1 MQIMMQII
9 KFRFTSFDLTVFA
22 VLALVLA
29 ALVVLI
35 WRGDQVG
42 LGVLAMNPAEGATAV
57 STRSQLRI
65 VFDQPLDPA
74 TPAVLVLDPP
84 ATGETRVAGDM
95 LTFVPEALAP
105 DTFYTARIEPGVR
118 GADGRTLTAPLVWRF
133 ATGHAQAL
141 FTRVIEGRE
150 QLFVAPLPVQPTSAD
165 LPPATQLTELEAG
178 LWEFAVSPVDN
189 RIVFAALTE
198 QGTSDLWLMTP
209 GGAPALLLACP
220 TTFCSSP
227 SWSHDGELLL
237 FSQRNASGFGAA
249 AVSPPRLSIMHIA
262 SGETAPVFAD
272 SQKLGFEARWSS
284 DNQWI
289 TYLSPDFVGVGV
301 YNLETGAERFYPTQT
316 GEAAVWQ
323 PGATRFVMNEQRMI
337 GERSAIHLIL
347 VDPLADTRRDL
358 SGEAMLVE
366 DGAAVWSPDGEWIAF
381 RRNITD
387 GPDAT
392 LTKQLWLMRSD
403 GSQARPLTNDPA
415 SDHGPPVWSPDGRTL
430 LFHKFPLKGPEI
442 VISVWMVDV
451 ASGEQRQIAT
461 PGQRPQWLP

>member
-1 MQIMMQII
+1 VADDAGQC
-9 KFRFTSFDLTVFA
+9 
-22 VLALVLA
+22 
-29 ALVVLI
+29 
-35 WRGDQVG
+35 
-42 LGVLAMNPAEGATAV
+42 
-57 STRSQLRI
+57 
-65 VFDQPLDPA
+65 DP
-74 TPAVLVLDPP
+74 
-84 ATGETRVAGDM
+84 E
-95 LTFVPEALAP
+95 
-105 DTFYTARIEPGVR
+105 
-118 GADGRTLTAPLVWRF
+118 
-133 ATGHAQAL
+133 
-141 FTRVIEGRE
+141 
-150 QLFVAPLPVQPTSAD
+150 
-165 LPPATQLTELEAG
+165 
-178 LWEFAVSPVDN
+178 
-189 RIVFAALTE
+189 
-198 QGTSDLWLMTP
+198 
-209 GGAPALLLACP
+209 LLLACP

-237 FSQRNASGFGAA
+237 FSQRNASEFGAA
-249 AVSPPRLSIMHIA
+249 AVSPPRLYIMHVA

-347 VDPLADTRRDL
+347 VDPISDTRVNL
-358 SGEAMLVE
+358 SGEAALVE

-415 SDHGPPVWSPDGRTL
+415 IDHGPPVWSPDGKTL
-430 LFHKFPLKGPEI
+430 LFHKFPLKGPDI
-442 VISVWMVDV
+442 VISVWLMDV
-451 ASGEQRQIAT
+451 ASGEQRADRDAGAAPAVAAVRSGSGLLHLVAIEHLHRFFTHRHRVDAVAAEEGDEVGREIERGKDRDDGQVAIFGESSAQTRRCAENPET
-461 PGQRPQWLP
+461 PVHPRRGAMTWSR

>member
-1 MQIMMQII
+1 M
-9 KFRFTSFDLTVFA
+9 KSRFTTFDLTVLGA
-22 VLALVLA
+22 LAL
-29 ALVVLI
+29 ALMTLGVLI

-42 LGVLAMNPAEGATAV
+42 LGVVTTTPAEGAANV
-57 STRSQLRI
+57 ATRSQLRI
-65 VFDQPLDPA
+65 IFDQPLDPA
-74 TPAVLVLDPP
+74 APATLVLYPP
-84 ATGETRVAGDM
+84 ATGETRIEGDT
-95 LTFVPEALAP
+95 LTFIPVALAP
-105 DTFYTARIEPGVR
+105 DTFYTARLEPGLR
-118 GADGRTLTAPLVWRF
+118 GADGRTLSTPLIWRF

-141 FTRVIEGRE
+141 FTRATEGRE
-150 QLFVAPLPVQPTSAD
+150 QLFAAPLPGESVSSDPA
-165 LPPATQLTELEAG
+165 PATQLTNLEAG
-178 LWEFAVSPVDN
+178 LWEFAVSPVDS
-189 RIVFAALTE
+189 RIAFAALTE

-209 GGAPALLLACP
+209 GSDPELLLACP

-237 FSQRNASGFGAA
+237 FSQRNASEFGAA
-249 AVSPPRLSIMHIA
+249 AVSPPRLYIMHVA

-301 YNLETGAERFYPTQT
+301 YNLETGAERFYSTQT

-347 VDPLADTRRDL
+347 VDPISDTRVNL
-358 SGEAMLVE
+358 SGEAALVE

-415 SDHGPPVWSPDGRTL
+415 IDHGPPVWSPDGKTL
-430 LFHKFPLKGPEI
+430 LFHKFPLKGPDI
-442 VISVWMVDV
+442 VISVWLMDV

>member
-1 MQIMMQII
+1 MRT
-9 KFRFTSFDLTVFA
+9 RFTSFDLTVLG
-22 VLALVLA
+22 VLALALA
-29 ALVVLI
+29 ALGVLL

-42 LGVLAMNPAEGATAV
+42 LRVLATLPAEGAANV

-74 TPAVLVLDPP
+74 APATLTLDPP
-84 ATGETRVAGDM
+84 AAGATRIEGDT
-95 LTFVPEALAP
+95 LTFSPEALAP
-105 DTFYTARIEPGVR
+105 DTFYTAQLEPGLR
-118 GADGRTLTAPLVWRF
+118 SADGRILSTPLIWRF
-133 ATGHAQAL
+133 ATGRAQAL
-141 FTRVIEGRE
+141 FTRVVEGRE
-150 QLFVAPLPVQPTSAD
+150 QLFAAPLPGQTANAD
-165 LPPATQLTELEAG
+165 LPVATQLTELEAG

-198 QGTSDLWLMTP
+198 RGTSDLWMMTP
-209 GGAPALLLACP
+209 GAAPELLLACP
-220 TTFCSSP
+220 TAFCSSP

-237 FSQRNASGFGAA
+237 FSQRNANEFGAA
-249 AVSPPRLSIMHIA
+249 AVSPPRLTIMHVA

-337 GERSAIHLIL
+337 GARSAIHLIL
-347 VDPLADTRRDL
+347 VDPLADTRLDL
-358 SGEAMLVE
+358 SGEDAQVE
-366 DGAAVWSPDGEWIAF
+366 DGAAVWSPDGAWIAF

-403 GSQARPLTNDPA
+403 GSQARALTNAPEI
-415 SDHGPPVWSPDGRTL
+415 DHGPPVWSPDGKLL

-442 VISVWMVDV
+442 VISVWMLDV
-451 ASGEQRQIAT
+451 ATGEQQQIAT

>member
-1 MQIMMQII
+1 
-9 KFRFTSFDLTVFA
+9 
-22 VLALVLA
+22 
-29 ALVVLI
+29 
-35 WRGDQVG
+35 
-42 LGVLAMNPAEGATAV
+42 
-57 STRSQLRI
+57 
-65 VFDQPLDPA
+65 
-74 TPAVLVLDPP
+74 
-84 ATGETRVAGDM
+84 
-95 LTFVPEALAP
+95 
-105 DTFYTARIEPGVR
+105 
-118 GADGRTLTAPLVWRF
+118 
-133 ATGHAQAL
+133 
-141 FTRVIEGRE
+141 
-150 QLFVAPLPVQPTSAD
+150 
-165 LPPATQLTELEAG
+165 
-178 LWEFAVSPVDN
+178 
-189 RIVFAALTE
+189 
-198 QGTSDLWLMTP
+198 MTP
-209 GGAPALLLACP
+209 GSDPELLLACP

-237 FSQRNASGFGAA
+237 FSQRNASEFGAA
-249 AVSPPRLSIMHIA
+249 AVSPPRLYIMHVA

-301 YNLETGAERFYPTQT
+301 YNLETGAERFYSTQT

-347 VDPLADTRRDL
+347 VDPISDTRVNL
-358 SGEAMLVE
+358 SGEAALVE

-381 RRNITD
+381 RRNITE
-387 GPDAT
+387 GLDAT

-415 SDHGPPVWSPDGRTL
+415 IDHGPPVWSPDGKTL
-430 LFHKFPLKGPEI
+430 LFHKFPLKGPDI
-442 VISVWMVDV
+442 VISVWLMDV

>member
-1 MQIMMQII
+1 MM
-9 KFRFTSFDLTVFA
+9 KTRLTRFDLTVLSA
-22 VLALVLA
+22 LALALA
-29 ALVVLI
+29 ALGVLI

-42 LGVLAMNPAEGATAV
+42 LGVLTISPAEGAAHV
-57 STRSQLRI
+57 STRSRLRV

-74 TPAVLVLDPP
+74 TSATLLLEPP
-84 ATGETRVAGDM
+84 TAGETRIEGDA
-95 LTFVPEALAP
+95 LTFIPHALAP
-105 DTFYTARIEPGVR
+105 DTFYTARLEPGLRSV
-118 GADGRTLTAPLVWRF
+118 DGRTLSTPLIWRF

-141 FTRVIEGRE
+141 FTRVVEGKE
-150 QLFVAPLPVQPTSAD
+150 QLFVAPLPEKTATAD
-165 LPPATQLTELEAG
+165 AAGATQLTELEAG

-198 QGTSDLWLMTP
+198 QGTSDLWMMTP
-209 GGAPALLLACP
+209 GSAPELLLACP
-220 TTFCSSP
+220 TSFCSSP

-237 FSQRNASGFGAA
+237 FSQRNASNFGAA
-249 AVSPPRLSIMHIA
+249 AVSPPRLYIMHVA

-272 SQKLGFEARWSS
+272 SQKLGFEARWSF

-301 YNLETGAERFYPTQT
+301 YNLESGAERFYPTQT

-347 VDPLADTRRDL
+347 VDPLADTRLNL
-358 SGEAMLVE
+358 SGEDALVE
-366 DGAAVWSPDGEWIAF
+366 DGAAVWSPDGAWIAF
-381 RRNITD
+381 RRNITE

-403 GSQARPLTNDPA
+403 GSQARALTNDPEI
-415 SDHGPPVWSPDGRTL
+415 DHGPPVWSPDGKAL

-442 VISVWMVDV
+442 VISVWMLDV
-451 ASGEQRQIAT
+451 ASGEQRQVAT